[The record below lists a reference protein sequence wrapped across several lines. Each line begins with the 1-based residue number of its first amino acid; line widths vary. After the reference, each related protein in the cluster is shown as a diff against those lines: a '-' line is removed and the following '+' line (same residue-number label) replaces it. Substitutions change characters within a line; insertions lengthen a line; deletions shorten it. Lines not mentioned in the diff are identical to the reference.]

1 MCGRRRAHEVYNK
14 SVRCPQGAKSEL
26 HSHIRCSPERFK
38 NKLSVPLNH
47 QSSCST
53 LAFGVSWF
61 ELGDTAEKVLSTQRV
76 SCCLMKAKRRK
87 YTWSRSMNLGLR
99 LCLGLQ
105 QSQVADGGLKSA
117 SFPFFGNSSTSCQLL
132 SRSSSLAS
140 HLSGIDTRL
149 SASEYTQSCPA
160 SSQDGQGNGG
170 FPAQRVLRLRQRLHL
185 FIFSALVLRPSQPGK
200 AHTLPPTV
208 VRLVELPTV
217 DVIKGCEVCHG
228 PFRR

>member
-105 QSQVADGGLKSA
+105 QSQVAGGGLKSA
-117 SFPFFGNSSTSCQLL
+117 SFPFSAIRRLHVNFSPFLLLLLLTFLESTRACRLL
-132 SRSSSLAS
+132 SIRKVALHPHKMGKATEDFQRSVSCDCDSDYICLYFQPS
-140 HLSGIDTRL
+140 FCVPLSQERHIR
-149 SASEYTQSCPA
+149 Y
-160 SSQDGQGNGG
+160 
-170 FPAQRVLRLRQRLHL
+170 H
-185 FIFSALVLRPSQPGK
+185 RPSC
-200 AHTLPPTV
+200 AWSS
-208 VRLVELPTV
+208 
-217 DVIKGCEVCHG
+217 
-228 PFRR
+228 FRPSM